1 EAATNAGVAGPGG
14 DMAPAPVAGVATAP
28 TGVSASDG
36 LPPSAAG
43 GAVPPGA
50 NLAAPCGPT
59 AAGLHHS
66 RPALASRFVP
76 LFNTPLEDNH
86 EDVREVAGRE
96 GIRGNENRA
105 NAGGIAT
112 TGAMA
117 ATTLCSYRTAAE
129 LLETKVQTHHGTG
142 MAAAYR
148 GGVYG
153 ASMMAAASIPHP
165 PVTVAHLSIP
175 ATISGY
181 TSHNCDP
188 TITYG
193 NGSPTGSPAEAMP
206 GGGAVHS
213 VPDHV
218 QIRKPDYHREEEGE
232 NEGKEEEDDDGAD
245 VAVTICDVDDR

>member
-1 EAATNAGVAGPGG
+1 
-14 DMAPAPVAGVATAP
+14 
-28 TGVSASDG
+28 
-36 LPPSAAG
+36 
-43 GAVPPGA
+43 
-50 NLAAPCGPT
+50 
-59 AAGLHHS
+59 
-66 RPALASRFVP
+66 P

-245 VAVTICDVDDR
+245 VAVTICDVDDRAPMMATPMCGDGVARSASCGNNYQSHLRPPSTSAAVSGQMQLTTPRERQRTHSWTMANTGAYGTAQPYWQA